1 MITRRKQGGLSIWE
15 LLFFSALVGVTALIV
30 MKLLPLYLEKFKVVK
45 AMKSIAEQPTVRNMD
60 ENEIVKALL
69 KHFEI
74 EDVDKFSSPNDLKK
88 IFDVVKNKDNEG
100 RTMSMK
106 YEIRAPF
113 VSDLD
118 VVLKVDNVVPIAAFS
133 PN

>member
-1 MITRRKQGGLSIWE
+1 MITRRQQSGLSLWE
-15 LLFFSALVGVTALIV
+15 LLFFAVLIGITATVVL
-30 MKLLPLYLEKFKVVK
+30 KLFPLYMEKFKVVK

-60 ENEIVKALL
+60 ETDIVRALL

-74 EDVDKFSSPNDLKK
+74 EDVDKFSAPGDLKK

-113 VSDLD
+113 ISDLD
-118 VVLKVDNVVPIAAFS
+118 VVLKVDKVVPIAAYA
-133 PN
+133 PQ